1 MTQVD
6 EILVFWFGKKDEE
19 DYGKNRKIWFTK
31 NPKPE
36 FDREIQ
42 IRFLENHEKAAAG
55 KLDCWKE
62 TSQSC
67 LALILLLDQF
77 PRNIFRGTP
86 RAFAT
91 DSQALALAQF
101 AVAKGFDQE
110 LAKIQRWFIYLPFEH
125 SENLDHQHQAVQLF
139 RQLGNDPDT
148 IYMTASAI
156 QHLEVIKRFG
166 CFPHRNSVLGR
177 ATTQEETEFLKR
189 PNSSF

>member
-19 DYGKNRKIWFTK
+19 DYGKNRAIWFAK

-42 IRFLENHEKAAAG
+42 IRFLEDHEKAAAG
-55 KLDCWKE
+55 KLDRWKE
-62 TSQSC
+62 ASQSC

-86 RAFAT
+86 CAFAT

-166 CFPHRNSVLGR
+166 RFPHRNTVLGR
-177 ATTQEETEFLKR
+177 ATTQEEAEFLKR